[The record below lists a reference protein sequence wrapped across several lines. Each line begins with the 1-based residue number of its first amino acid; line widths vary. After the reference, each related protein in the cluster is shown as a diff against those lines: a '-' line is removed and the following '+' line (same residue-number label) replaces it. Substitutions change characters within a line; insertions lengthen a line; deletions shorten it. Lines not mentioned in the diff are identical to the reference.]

1 MEDNYK
7 LARWLNDELEGQE
20 LIEFESSSE
29 FETYQK
35 IKKYSAELKT
45 PSFEE
50 TPMYDRIMARVNK
63 PKVISLRTILFRVA
77 AVFILVFGLV
87 FGFIQWNSVDI
98 STSYGEELVVTLPD
112 DSEVHLNS
120 GSTLRYQKWNWLQHK
135 KIQLD
140 GEAFLKVNKGAGF
153 EVATS
158 NGNVNVLGTQ
168 FNVKNRKNRFEVAC
182 YEGKVAVVSGDFQKI
197 LTEGMQVGFE
207 NKQEIELQLPMGS
220 SPGWMLQQMIF
231 ENQLLTEVLEE
242 MERKYNL
249 TLTCENEK
257 ANLKRFTGTLPT
269 DDLQQALFI
278 ISQVYQL
285 KINKNNNSI
294 VFQ

>member
-7 LARWLNDELEGQE
+7 LARWLDDELEGQE

-35 IKKYSAELKT
+35 IKLYSAELKV
-45 PSFEE
+45 PLVQEAQI
-50 TPMYDRIMARVNK
+50 YDRIMARANK
-63 PKVISLRTILFRVA
+63 PKVISIKTILFRVA

-87 FGFIQWNSVDI
+87 FGFNQWNSVDI
-98 STSYGEELVVTLPD
+98 STSYGEELVVALPD
-112 DSEVHLNS
+112 GSEIHLNS
-120 GSTLRYQKWNWLQHK
+120 GSTLQYKKWNWLQNK
-135 KIQLD
+135 KIEMD
-140 GEAFLKVNKGAGF
+140 GEAFLKVNKGDGF
-153 EVATS
+153 EVVTH
-158 NGNVNVLGTQ
+158 NGNVQVLGTQ
-168 FNVKNRKNRFEVAC
+168 FNVKNRKNRFEVGC
-182 YEGKVAVVSGDFQKI
+182 YEGKVAVFSGNHKKT

-207 NKQEIELQLPMGS
+207 NKQEIGLELPMDV
-220 SPGWMLQQMIF
+220 SPPWMLQKMTF
-231 ENQLLTEVLEE
+231 ENQLLIEVLEE
-242 MERKYNL
+242 MERKYNI

-269 DDLQQALFI
+269 DNLQQALEI

-285 KINKNNNSI
+285 KVNKSNNTI